1 MSIDRELAALDAT
14 GQAELV
20 RAGQVTALELV
31 DAAIERIERANP
43 VLNAVIHPRVE
54 RARLEAAGDLPDG
67 PFRGV
72 PIVLK
77 DLGNPMAGEPHHMG
91 NVLLRKLDHRAST
104 DSELTRSIRNAGFVV
119 LGRTNVPEFGLV
131 CTTEPAAYGPTRNPW
146 APDRSTGGSSGGSAA
161 AVAAGMVPIA
171 QGTDGGGSIRMPS
184 SHCGLV
190 GLKPSR
196 GRISPAPDGDGME
209 GHTTYG
215 FLTRSVRDTAAA
227 LDFAAGYRPGDAFV
241 APPPVPG
248 EPGAGERA
256 AGGRYS
262 ALARQDPPPLRIG
275 LMDVADVNGYPVDD
289 DVRAAAR
296 DTASLL
302 ASLGHHVEES
312 YPAAMTDPEYL
323 RRWQEL
329 LSPSV
334 SALFN
339 ELEALAG
346 RPLEQDEAEEMAW
359 WWRAAGDTISAA
371 RHTGNQAWRDAFSR
385 RMAAWWAGGFDILV
399 SPVLPNAAPPLG
411 LFDQP
416 GGLRRSV
423 DILCFTP
430 QFNTTGQ
437 PAISLPLGMSEQGL
451 PVGTQLGAAYGR
463 EDLLIQLAGQLERAV
478 PWQDRRPAVFG

>member
-1 MSIDRELAALDAT
+1 MFLGHEVAALDAT

-20 RAGQVTALELV
+20 RADEVTPLELV
-31 DAAIERIERANP
+31 DAAIERIERGNP
-43 VLNAVIHPRVE
+43 VLNAVIHPRFE
-54 RARLEAAGDLPDG
+54 RARREAAGDLPDG

-91 NVLLRKLDHRAST
+91 NVLLRDLGHRASA
-104 DSELTRSIRNAGFVV
+104 DSELTRSIRTAGFVV

-131 CTTEPAAYGPTRNPW
+131 CTTEPAAYGPSRNPW
-146 APDRSTGGSSGGSAA
+146 ATDRSAGGSSGGSAA
-161 AVAAGMVPIA
+161 AVASGMVPIA

-196 GRISPAPDGDGME
+196 GRISPAPDGYGME
-209 GHTTYG
+209 GHNTEG
-215 FLTRSVRDTAAA
+215 FLTKSVRDAAAA

-241 APPPVPG
+241 APPPPG
-248 EPGAGERA
+248 TADTTYAG
-256 AGGRYS
+256 
-262 ALARQDPPPLRIG
+262 LARRDPPPLRIG
-275 LMDVADVNGYPVDD
+275 LMDVADVNGYPVGD

-296 DTASLL
+296 GTAALL
-302 ASLGHHVEES
+302 ERLGHHVEES

-323 RRWQEL
+323 QRWQEL

-339 ELEALAG
+339 DLEALAG
-346 RPLEQDEAEEMAW
+346 RPLEPDEAEEMAW
-359 WWRAAGDTISAA
+359 WWREAGDKISAT
-371 RHTGNQAWRDAFSR
+371 RHAGNQAWRDAFSR
-385 RMAAWWAGGFDILV
+385 RMAGWWAGGFDILV

-416 GGLRRSV
+416 DGLRRSV

-437 PAISLPLGMSEQGL
+437 PAISVPLGMTDEGL

-463 EDLLIQLAGQLERAV
+463 EDLLIRLAGQLERAL
-478 PWQDRRPAVFG
+478 PWQERRPAIFG